1 MLKMLTWN
9 CGGAF
14 RQKYQAVQEVDPD
27 IWIIQECED
36 PSQVKKS
43 STAYQDYCAN
53 FLWTGENK
61 HKGLGI
67 FAKPGLS
74 LEPINLNQIY
84 RGRMLK
90 WFLPFTINHTIKA
103 LAIWNHHNDAK
114 AFTYIGQFWLL
125 LEQNKNLLEDFIM
138 LGDFNGNA
146 RWDHWDRW
154 WNHTDC
160 VNALKALGISSVYH
174 TLNNQKHGE
183 ESDPTFFMHR
193 NPKKPYHIDYVFS
206 PEQHIENSEMT
217 IHSSPGWLELSD
229 HLPITWFFKPE
240 CEENNAQQKVSF
252 AHT

>member
-1 MLKMLTWN
+1 
-9 CGGAF
+9 
-14 RQKYQAVQEVDPD
+14 
-27 IWIIQECED
+27 
-36 PSQVKKS
+36 
-43 STAYQDYCAN
+43 
-53 FLWTGENK
+53 
-61 HKGLGI
+61 
-67 FAKPGLS
+67 
-74 LEPINLNQIY
+74 
-84 RGRMLK
+84 MLK

-103 LAIWNHHNDAK
+103 LAIWSHHNDAK

-138 LGDFNGNA
+138 LGDFNSNA
-146 RWDHWDRW
+146 RWGYWDRW

-174 TLNNQKHGE
+174 TLNNQRHGE

-206 PEQHIENSEMT
+206 PEQHIENSQIT
-217 IHSSPGWLELSD
+217 IHSSPSWLEVSD
-229 HLPITWFFKPE
+229 HLPITWLFKPE